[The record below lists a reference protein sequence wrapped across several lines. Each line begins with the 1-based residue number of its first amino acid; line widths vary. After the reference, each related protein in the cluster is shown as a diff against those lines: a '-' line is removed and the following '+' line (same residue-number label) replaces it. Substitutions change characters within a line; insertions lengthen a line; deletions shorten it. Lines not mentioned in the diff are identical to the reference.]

1 MGTRSERR
9 RQLVG
14 NNSITFILFFGT
26 DQHQIRSSNDN
37 DLFKRKH
44 RRRKIDSNYLQCDPP
59 LCNINFLYRLYTVI
73 IIMIMIIII
82 NRKWPSSAAT
92 TLQRTPSM
100 ATIHIFHIFC
110 ISYLVV
116 VYYTLQPATHIN
128 LGLTRRCGEIGEP
141 PVSP

>member
-1 MGTRSERR
+1 M
-9 RQLVG
+9 G

-37 DLFKRKH
+37 DLFKRKQ

-59 LCNINFLYRLYTVI
+59 LSNINFLYRLYTVII

-100 ATIHIFHIFC
+100 ATIHTYIVRVARIFHIFC